1 MKIYNGIKFKSND
14 MQEIIKS
21 LYDIREQAIKNSVEY
36 AKSHPDDF
44 VFTMV
49 DNIDDAFKLNIDDF
63 KTNRECQK
71 KVQASLEKRWRTS
84 KDPNFL
90 FNVTIIP
97 WDGEYYGCVYDDQIS
112 ENHALLKDIAD
123 DFYYQNQ
130 TDQPE
135 DISDEE
141 WQNRSQ
147 IWNDI
152 FDVYFTPGEAGPT
165 YEIVKSDDFNDIKYP
180 NLLKDI
186 VENFRQKFIM
196 GIKGI
201 IKIKPDAENALKD
214 ADLLHKLYELSPENI
229 GVEDF
234 MWYSQFPSL
243 NIYMRSND
251 EFLLVQQM
259 LEPYEEYFEDVKF
272 DTTYIRLSCLQ
283 RVLEI

>member
-14 MQEIIKS
+14 LQEIVKS
-21 LYDIREQAIKNSVEY
+21 LYDIRKQAIKNSVEY
-36 AKSHPDDF
+36 AKNHSDDF
-44 VFTMV
+44 IFTMV

-97 WDGEYYGCVYDDQIS
+97 WAGEYYGCVYDDQIS
-112 ENHALLKDIAD
+112 ENRALLKDIAD
-123 DFYYQNQ
+123 DFHYQNQ

-135 DISDEE
+135 DISNEE
-141 WQNRSQ
+141 WQHRSQ

-152 FDVYFTPGEAGPT
+152 FDMYFTPGEAGPT